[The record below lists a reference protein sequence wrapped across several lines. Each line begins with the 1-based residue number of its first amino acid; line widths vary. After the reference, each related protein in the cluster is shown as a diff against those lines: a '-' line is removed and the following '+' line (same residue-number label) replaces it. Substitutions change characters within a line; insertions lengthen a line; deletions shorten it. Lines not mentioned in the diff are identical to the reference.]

1 MMPFLRNWGRLRN
14 ANPYD
19 VVSTEL
25 GRITNGYDA
34 VSMELGRTT
43 NGYDAIS
50 MELETIANYNP
61 INFLAIFP
69 P

>member
-1 MMPFLRNWGRLRN
+1 VSFLRNWGGL
-14 ANPYD
+14 P
-19 VVSTEL
+19 TGMMPFL
-25 GRITNGYDA
+25 WK
-34 VSMELGRTT
+34 LGRTT